1 MSESLEEIALEEA
14 DFLTHITKPI
24 RQFHLVD
31 NQESLEEFCKTL
43 ETFSEP
49 YALDAERA
57 SGFKYS
63 QRAYLLQISAA
74 TSDIYLIDPIAMQDL
89 TPLRNL
95 LNNKS
100 WILHAATQD
109 LPCLYELGLKPGE
122 IFDTELAARLM
133 SLPHVGLG
141 GLLED
146 ELEITLDKEHSAAD
160 WSKRPLPQDWL
171 IYAALDVEF
180 LHQLRK
186 ILIEKLTASNKLEL
200 ANQEFASL
208 CNWQSPGLRHDPWR
222 RTSGMHEVRGGIES
236 AIVRQIWNKRDEI
249 AKERDIAP
257 GRVLNDA
264 GIVEIAAK
272 KPKTVEELKSLSSVK
287 YRPAKNDATIWFE
300 QLQIALQLTP
310 DQWPVKQKGIETYP
324 APKSWLEKRPE
335 AYQRFQYVK
344 SALHQLSEEVQI
356 PVEHLCS
363 PDLVKRWCWDKP
375 SEDEIS
381 TSLWLSE
388 HGARAWQAEKLTP
401 ILLKSLDNPK
411 VDEFE
416 ELG

>member
-24 RQFHLVD
+24 RNFELID
-31 NQESLEEFCKTL
+31 NQESLINCCNNL
-43 ETFSEP
+43 EKDEQP
-49 YALDAERA
+49 YAIDAERA

-63 QRAYLLQISAA
+63 QRAYLLQISSA
-74 TSDIYLIDPIAMQDL
+74 TSDIYLIDPTSIKDL
-89 TPLRNL
+89 TPLRQL

-109 LPCLYELGLKPGE
+109 LPCLFELELKPGE
-122 IFDTELAARLM
+122 IFDTELAARLL

-146 ELEITLDKEHSAAD
+146 ELQITLDKEHSAAD

-171 IYAALDVEF
+171 VYAALDVEF

-186 ILIEKLTASNKLEL
+186 SLTQKLIENNKLNL
-200 ANQEFASL
+200 AQQEFKAL
-208 CNWQSPGLRHDPWR
+208 CSWQSPGLRNDPWR
-222 RTSGMHEVRGGIES
+222 RTSGMHEVRGGQDS
-236 AIVRQIWNKRDEI
+236 AIVRQIWLKRDEI
-249 AKERDIAP
+249 AQQRDIAA

-272 KPKTVEELKSLSSVK
+272 KPKTVQELKDLASIK
-287 YRPAKNDATIWFE
+287 YRPAKNDAEIWFE
-300 QLQIALQLTP
+300 QLQIALQMGP
-310 DQWPVKQKGIETYP
+310 DQWPVKQKGAESYP

-335 AYQRFQYVK
+335 AYHRLQFVK
-344 SALHQLSEEVQI
+344 AQLHKLSEELLI

-363 PDLVKRWCWDKP
+363 PDLVKKWCWDKP
-375 SEDEIS
+375 TDQLETINDWLIS
-381 TSLWLSE
+381 Q
-388 HGARAWQAEKLTP
+388 GARDWQAQNLAP
-401 ILLKSLDNPK
+401 VLLSSLDNPK
-411 VDEFE
+411 VD
-416 ELG
+416 

>member
-24 RQFHLVD
+24 RNFELID
-31 NQESLEEFCKTL
+31 NQESLINCCNNL
-43 ETFSEP
+43 EKDEQP
-49 YALDAERA
+49 YAIDAERA

-63 QRAYLLQISAA
+63 QRAYLLQISSA
-74 TSDIYLIDPIAMQDL
+74 TSDIYLIDPTSIKDL
-89 TPLRNL
+89 TPLRQL

-109 LPCLYELGLKPGE
+109 LPCLFELELKPGE
-122 IFDTELAARLM
+122 IFDTELAARLL

-146 ELEITLDKEHSAAD
+146 ELQITLDKEHSAAD

-171 IYAALDVEF
+171 VYAALDVEF

-186 ILIEKLTASNKLEL
+186 SLTQKLIDNNKLNL
-200 ANQEFASL
+200 AQQEFKAL
-208 CNWQSPGLRHDPWR
+208 CSWQSPGLRNDPWR
-222 RTSGMHEVRGGIES
+222 RTSGMHEVRGGQDS
-236 AIVRQIWNKRDEI
+236 AIVRQIWLKRDEI
-249 AKERDIAP
+249 AQQRDIAA

-272 KPKTVEELKSLSSVK
+272 KPKTVQELKDLASIK
-287 YRPAKNDATIWFE
+287 YRPAKNDAEIWFE
-300 QLQIALQLTP
+300 QLQIALQLGP
-310 DQWPVKQKGIETYP
+310 DQWPVKQKGAESYP

-335 AYQRFQYVK
+335 AYHRLQFVK
-344 SALHQLSEEVQI
+344 AQLHKLSEELLI

-363 PDLVKRWCWDKP
+363 PDLVKKWCWDKP
-375 SEDEIS
+375 TDQLGTINEWLIS
-381 TSLWLSE
+381 Q
-388 HGARAWQAEKLTP
+388 GARDWQAQNLAP
-401 ILLKSLDNPK
+401 VLLSSLDNPK
-411 VDEFE
+411 VD
-416 ELG
+416 

>member
-24 RQFHLVD
+24 RNFELID
-31 NQESLEEFCKTL
+31 NQKSLINCCKNL
-43 ETFSEP
+43 EKDEQP
-49 YALDAERA
+49 YAIDAERA

-63 QRAYLLQISAA
+63 QRAYLLQISSA
-74 TSDIYLIDPIAMQDL
+74 TSDIYLIDPTSIKDL
-89 TPLRNL
+89 TPLRQL

-109 LPCLYELGLKPGE
+109 LPCLFELELTPGE
-122 IFDTELAARLM
+122 IFDTELAARLL

-146 ELEITLDKEHSAAD
+146 ELQITLDKEHSAAD

-171 IYAALDVEF
+171 VYAALDVEF

-186 ILIEKLTASNKLEL
+186 SLTQKLIDNNKLNL
-200 ANQEFASL
+200 AQQEFKAL
-208 CNWQSPGLRHDPWR
+208 CSWQSPGLRNDPWR
-222 RTSGMHEVRGGIES
+222 RTSGMHEVRGGQDS
-236 AIVRQIWNKRDEI
+236 AIVRQIWLKRDEI
-249 AKERDIAP
+249 AQQRDIAA

-272 KPKTVEELKSLSSVK
+272 KPKTVQELKDLASIK
-287 YRPAKNDATIWFE
+287 YRPAKNDAEIWFE
-300 QLQIALQLTP
+300 QLQIALQLGP
-310 DQWPVKQKGIETYP
+310 DQWPVKQKGAESYP

-335 AYQRFQYVK
+335 AYHRLQFVK
-344 SALHQLSEEVQI
+344 AQLHKLSEELLI

-363 PDLVKRWCWDKP
+363 PDLIKKWCWDKP
-375 SEDEIS
+375 TDQLETINEWLIS
-381 TSLWLSE
+381 Q
-388 HGARAWQAEKLTP
+388 GARDWQAQNLAP
-401 ILLKSLDNPK
+401 VLLSSLDNPK
-411 VDEFE
+411 VD
-416 ELG
+416 

>member
-24 RQFHLVD
+24 RNFELID
-31 NQESLEEFCKTL
+31 NQESLINCCNNL
-43 ETFSEP
+43 EKDEQP
-49 YALDAERA
+49 YAIDAERA

-63 QRAYLLQISAA
+63 QRAYLLQISSA
-74 TSDIYLIDPIAMQDL
+74 TSDIYLIDPTSIKDL
-89 TPLRNL
+89 TPLRQL

-109 LPCLYELGLKPGE
+109 LPCLFELELKPGE
-122 IFDTELAARLM
+122 IFDTELAARLL

-146 ELEITLDKEHSAAD
+146 ELQITLDKEHSAAD

-171 IYAALDVEF
+171 VYAALDVEF

-186 ILIEKLTASNKLEL
+186 SLTQKLIENNKLNL
-200 ANQEFASL
+200 AQQEFIAL
-208 CNWQSPGLRHDPWR
+208 CSWQSPGLRNDPWR
-222 RTSGMHEVRGGIES
+222 RTSGMHEVRGGQDS
-236 AIVRQIWNKRDEI
+236 AIVRQIWLKRDEI
-249 AKERDIAP
+249 AQQRDIAA

-272 KPKTVEELKSLSSVK
+272 KPKTVQELKDLASIK
-287 YRPAKNDATIWFE
+287 YRPAKNDAEIWFE
-300 QLQIALQLTP
+300 QLQIALQMGP
-310 DQWPVKQKGIETYP
+310 DQWPVKQKGAESYP

-335 AYQRFQYVK
+335 AYHRLQFVK
-344 SALHQLSEEVQI
+344 AQLHKLSEELLI

-363 PDLVKRWCWDKP
+363 PDLVKKWCWDKP
-375 SEDEIS
+375 TDQLETINDWLIS
-381 TSLWLSE
+381 Q
-388 HGARAWQAEKLTP
+388 GARDWQAQNLAP
-401 ILLKSLDNPK
+401 VLLSSLDNPK
-411 VDEFE
+411 VD
-416 ELG
+416 

>member
-24 RQFHLVD
+24 RNFQVVND
-31 NQESLEEFCKTL
+31 QDSLINCCKNL
-43 ETFSEP
+43 EKDEQP
-49 YALDAERA
+49 YAIDAERA

-63 QRAYLLQISAA
+63 QRAYLLQISSA
-74 TSDIYLIDPIAMQDL
+74 TSDIYLIDPTSIKDL
-89 TPLRNL
+89 TPLRQL

-109 LPCLYELGLKPGE
+109 LPCLFELELKPGE
-122 IFDTELAARLM
+122 IFDTELAARLL

-146 ELEITLDKEHSAAD
+146 ELQITLDKEHSAAD

-171 IYAALDVEF
+171 VYAALDVEF

-186 ILIEKLTASNKLEL
+186 ILTQKLSDNNKFDL
-200 ANQEFASL
+200 AQQEFKAL
-208 CNWQSPGLRHDPWR
+208 CTWQSPGLRNDPWR
-222 RTSGMHEVRGGIES
+222 RTSGMHVVKGGQES
-236 AIVRQIWNKRDEI
+236 AIVRQIWVKRDEI
-249 AKERDIAP
+249 AQQRDIAA

-272 KPKTVEELKSLSSVK
+272 KPKTVQELKELASIK
-287 YRPAKNDATIWFE
+287 YRPAKNDADIWFE
-300 QLQIALQLTP
+300 QLQIAMQLSP
-310 DQWPVKQKGIETYP
+310 DQWPVKKKGAETYP

-335 AYQRFQYVK
+335 AYHRLQFVK
-344 SALHQLSEEVQI
+344 AQLQKISEELLI

-363 PDLVKRWCWDKP
+363 PDLVKKWCWDKP
-375 SEDEIS
+375 NDELESI
-381 TSLWLSE
+381 TEWLLSQ
-388 HGARAWQAEKLTP
+388 GARVWQAQNVAP
-401 ILLKSLDNPK
+401 VLLSSLDNPK
-411 VDEFE
+411 VD
-416 ELG
+416 

>member
-31 NQESLEEFCKTL
+31 NQESLADFCKTL
-43 ETFSEP
+43 ETFPEP

-74 TSDIYLIDPIAMQDL
+74 TSDIYLIDPIAMTDL

-100 WILHAATQD
+100 WILHAAIQD

-160 WSKRPLPQDWL
+160 WSK
-171 IYAALDVEF
+171 
-180 LHQLRK
+180 
-186 ILIEKLTASNKLEL
+186 
-200 ANQEFASL
+200 
-208 CNWQSPGLRHDPWR
+208 
-222 RTSGMHEVRGGIES
+222 
-236 AIVRQIWNKRDEI
+236 
-249 AKERDIAP
+249 
-257 GRVLNDA
+257 
-264 GIVEIAAK
+264 
-272 KPKTVEELKSLSSVK
+272 
-287 YRPAKNDATIWFE
+287 
-300 QLQIALQLTP
+300 
-310 DQWPVKQKGIETYP
+310 
-324 APKSWLEKRPE
+324 
-335 AYQRFQYVK
+335 
-344 SALHQLSEEVQI
+344 
-356 PVEHLCS
+356 
-363 PDLVKRWCWDKP
+363 
-375 SEDEIS
+375 
-381 TSLWLSE
+381 
-388 HGARAWQAEKLTP
+388 
-401 ILLKSLDNPK
+401 
-411 VDEFE
+411 
-416 ELG
+416 

>member
-24 RQFHLVD
+24 RNFELID
-31 NQESLEEFCKTL
+31 NQESLINCCNNL
-43 ETFSEP
+43 EKDEQP
-49 YALDAERA
+49 YAIDAERA

-63 QRAYLLQISAA
+63 QRAYLLQISSA
-74 TSDIYLIDPIAMQDL
+74 TSDIYLIDPTSIKDL
-89 TPLRNL
+89 TPLRQL

-109 LPCLYELGLKPGE
+109 LPCLFELELTPGE
-122 IFDTELAARLM
+122 IFDTELAARLL

-146 ELEITLDKEHSAAD
+146 ELQITLDKEHSAAD

-171 IYAALDVEF
+171 VYAALDVEF

-186 ILIEKLTASNKLEL
+186 SLTQKLIENNKLNL
-200 ANQEFASL
+200 AQQEFKAL
-208 CNWQSPGLRHDPWR
+208 CSWQSPGLRNDPWR
-222 RTSGMHEVRGGIES
+222 RTSGMHEVRGGQDS
-236 AIVRQIWNKRDEI
+236 AIVRQIWLKRDEI
-249 AKERDIAP
+249 AQQRDIAA

-272 KPKTVEELKSLSSVK
+272 KPKTVQELKDLASIK
-287 YRPAKNDATIWFE
+287 YRPAKNDAEIWFE
-300 QLQIALQLTP
+300 QLQIALQLGP
-310 DQWPVKQKGIETYP
+310 DQWPVKQKGAESYP

-335 AYQRFQYVK
+335 AYHRLQFVK
-344 SALHQLSEEVQI
+344 AQLHKLSEELLI

-363 PDLVKRWCWDKP
+363 PDLVKKWCWDKP
-375 SEDEIS
+375 TDQLETINEWLIS
-381 TSLWLSE
+381 Q
-388 HGARAWQAEKLTP
+388 GARDWQAQNLAP
-401 ILLKSLDNPK
+401 VLLSSLDNPK
-411 VDEFE
+411 VD
-416 ELG
+416 

>member
-24 RQFHLVD
+24 RNFELID
-31 NQESLEEFCKTL
+31 NQESLINCCNNL
-43 ETFSEP
+43 EKDEQP
-49 YALDAERA
+49 YAIDAERA

-63 QRAYLLQISAA
+63 QRAYLLQISSA
-74 TSDIYLIDPIAMQDL
+74 TSDIYLIDPTSIKDL
-89 TPLRNL
+89 TPLRQL

-109 LPCLYELGLKPGE
+109 LPCLFELELKPGE
-122 IFDTELAARLM
+122 IFDTELAARLL

-146 ELEITLDKEHSAAD
+146 ELQITLDKEHSAAD

-171 IYAALDVEF
+171 VYAALDVEF

-186 ILIEKLTASNKLEL
+186 SLKQKLIDNNKLNL
-200 ANQEFASL
+200 AQQEFKAL
-208 CNWQSPGLRHDPWR
+208 CSWQSPGLRNDPWR
-222 RTSGMHEVRGGIES
+222 RTSGMHEVRGGQDS
-236 AIVRQIWNKRDEI
+236 AIVRQIWLKRDEI
-249 AKERDIAP
+249 AQQRDIAA

-272 KPKTVEELKSLSSVK
+272 KPKTVQELKDLASIK
-287 YRPAKNDATIWFE
+287 YRPAKNDAEIWFE
-300 QLQIALQLTP
+300 QLQIALQLGP
-310 DQWPVKQKGIETYP
+310 DQWPVKQKGAESYP

-335 AYQRFQYVK
+335 AYHRLQFVK
-344 SALHQLSEEVQI
+344 AQLHKLSEELLI

-363 PDLVKRWCWDKP
+363 PDLVKKWCWDKP
-375 SEDEIS
+375 TDQLETINEWLIS
-381 TSLWLSE
+381 Q
-388 HGARAWQAEKLTP
+388 GARDWQAQNLAP
-401 ILLKSLDNPK
+401 VLLSSLDNPK
-411 VDEFE
+411 VD
-416 ELG
+416 

>member
-24 RQFHLVD
+24 RNFELID
-31 NQESLEEFCKTL
+31 NQELLINCCSNLEKDEQ
-43 ETFSEP
+43 P
-49 YALDAERA
+49 YSIDAERA

-63 QRAYLLQISAA
+63 QRAYLLQISSA
-74 TSDIYLIDPIAMQDL
+74 TSDIYLIDPTSIKDL
-89 TPLRNL
+89 TPLRQL

-109 LPCLYELGLKPGE
+109 LPCLFELELKPGE
-122 IFDTELAARLM
+122 IFDTELAARLL

-146 ELEITLDKEHSAAD
+146 ELQITLDKEHSAAD

-171 IYAALDVEF
+171 VYAALDVEF

-186 ILIEKLTASNKLEL
+186 SLKQKLIDNNKLNL
-200 ANQEFASL
+200 AQQEFKAL
-208 CNWQSPGLRHDPWR
+208 CSWQSPGLRNDPWR
-222 RTSGMHEVRGGIES
+222 RTSGMHEVRGGQDS
-236 AIVRQIWNKRDEI
+236 AIVRQIWLKRDEI
-249 AKERDIAP
+249 AQQRDIAA

-272 KPKTVEELKSLSSVK
+272 KPKTVQELKDLASIK
-287 YRPAKNDATIWFE
+287 YRPAKNDAEIWFE
-300 QLQIALQLTP
+300 QLQIALQLGP
-310 DQWPVKQKGIETYP
+310 DQWPVKQKGAESYP

-335 AYQRFQYVK
+335 AYHRLQFVK
-344 SALHQLSEEVQI
+344 AQLHKLSEELLI

-363 PDLVKRWCWDKP
+363 PDLVKKWCWDKP
-375 SEDEIS
+375 TDQLETINDWLIS
-381 TSLWLSE
+381 Q
-388 HGARAWQAEKLTP
+388 GARDWQAQNLAP
-401 ILLKSLDNPK
+401 VLLSSLDNPK
-411 VDEFE
+411 VD
-416 ELG
+416 

>member
-31 NQESLEEFCKTL
+31 SQESLINFCQTL
-43 ETFSEP
+43 NNFSQP
-49 YALDAERA
+49 YAIDAERA

-74 TSDIYLIDPIAMQDL
+74 NSDIYLIDPIALLDL
-89 TPLRNL
+89 SPLQNL

-122 IFDTELAARLM
+122 LFDTELAARLL

-146 ELEITLDKEHSAAD
+146 ELQITLDKEHSAAD

-180 LHQLRK
+180 LHQLRNV
-186 ILIEKLTASNKLEL
+186 LIEKLTASNKLDL
-200 ANQEFASL
+200 ANQEFEAL
-208 CNWQSPGLRHDPWR
+208 CNWQAPGLRIDPWR

-236 AIVRQIWNKRDEI
+236 AIVRQIWTKRDEI

-272 KPKTVEELKSLSSVK
+272 KPKTVEELKTLSTIK
-287 YRPAKNDATIWFE
+287 HKPAKNDAAIWFA
-300 QLQIALQLTP
+300 QLQLALSLTP
-310 DQWPVKQKGIETYP
+310 DQWPVKQKGMESYP

-335 AYQRFQYVK
+335 AYQRLNFVK
-344 SALHQLSEEVQI
+344 SALHRLSEETQI
-356 PVEHLCS
+356 PVEHLCA

-375 SEDEIS
+375 SIDEQS
-381 TSLWLSE
+381 TQNWLTT

-416 ELG
+416 ELD

>member
-24 RQFHLVD
+24 RNFELID
-31 NQESLEEFCKTL
+31 NQESLINCCNNL
-43 ETFSEP
+43 EKDEQP
-49 YALDAERA
+49 YAIDAERA

-63 QRAYLLQISAA
+63 QRAYLLQISSA
-74 TSDIYLIDPIAMQDL
+74 TSDIYLIDPTSIKDL
-89 TPLRNL
+89 TPLRQL

-109 LPCLYELGLKPGE
+109 LPCLFELELKPGE
-122 IFDTELAARLM
+122 IFDTELAARLL

-146 ELEITLDKEHSAAD
+146 ELQITLDKEHSAAD

-171 IYAALDVEF
+171 VYAALDVEF

-186 ILIEKLTASNKLEL
+186 SLKQKLIDNNKLNL
-200 ANQEFASL
+200 AQQEFIAL
-208 CNWQSPGLRHDPWR
+208 CSWQSPGLRNDPWR
-222 RTSGMHEVRGGIES
+222 RTSGMHEVRGGQDS
-236 AIVRQIWNKRDEI
+236 AIVRQIWLKRDEI
-249 AKERDIAP
+249 AQQRDIAA

-272 KPKTVEELKSLSSVK
+272 KPKTVQELKDLASIK
-287 YRPAKNDATIWFE
+287 YRPAKNDAEIWFE
-300 QLQIALQLTP
+300 QLQIALQLGP
-310 DQWPVKQKGIETYP
+310 DQWPVKQKGAESYP

-335 AYQRFQYVK
+335 AYHRLQFVK
-344 SALHQLSEEVQI
+344 AQLHKLSEELLI

-363 PDLVKRWCWDKP
+363 PDLVKKWCWDKP
-375 SEDEIS
+375 TDQLETINDWLIS
-381 TSLWLSE
+381 Q
-388 HGARAWQAEKLTP
+388 GARDWQAQNLAP
-401 ILLKSLDNPK
+401 VLLSSLDNPK
-411 VDEFE
+411 VD
-416 ELG
+416 

>member
-24 RQFHLVD
+24 RNFELID
-31 NQESLEEFCKTL
+31 NQESLINCCNNL
-43 ETFSEP
+43 EKDEQP
-49 YALDAERA
+49 YAIDAERA

-63 QRAYLLQISAA
+63 QRAYLLQISSA
-74 TSDIYLIDPIAMQDL
+74 TSEIYLIDPTSIKDL
-89 TPLRNL
+89 TPLRQL

-109 LPCLYELGLKPGE
+109 LPCLFELELKPGE
-122 IFDTELAARLM
+122 IFDTELAARLL

-146 ELEITLDKEHSAAD
+146 ELQITLDKEHSAAD

-171 IYAALDVEF
+171 VYAALDVEF

-186 ILIEKLTASNKLEL
+186 SLKQKLIDNNKLNL
-200 ANQEFASL
+200 AQQEFKAL
-208 CNWQSPGLRHDPWR
+208 CSWQSPGLRNDPWR
-222 RTSGMHEVRGGIES
+222 RTSGMHEVRGGQDS
-236 AIVRQIWNKRDEI
+236 AIVRQIWLKRDEI
-249 AKERDIAP
+249 AQQRDIAA

-272 KPKTVEELKSLSSVK
+272 KPKTVQELKDLASIK
-287 YRPAKNDATIWFE
+287 YRPAKNDAEIWFE
-300 QLQIALQLTP
+300 QLQIALQLGP
-310 DQWPVKQKGIETYP
+310 DQWPVKQKGAESYP

-335 AYQRFQYVK
+335 AYHRLQFVK
-344 SALHQLSEEVQI
+344 AQLHKLSEELLI

-363 PDLVKRWCWDKP
+363 PDLVKKWCWDKP
-375 SEDEIS
+375 TDQLETINDWLIS
-381 TSLWLSE
+381 Q
-388 HGARAWQAEKLTP
+388 GARDWQAQNLAP
-401 ILLKSLDNPK
+401 VLLSSLDNPK
-411 VDEFE
+411 VD
-416 ELG
+416 

>member
-1 MSESLEEIALEEA
+1 M
-14 DFLTHITKPI
+14 K
-24 RQFHLVD
+24 
-31 NQESLEEFCKTL
+31 
-43 ETFSEP
+43 
-49 YALDAERA
+49 
-57 SGFKYS
+57 
-63 QRAYLLQISAA
+63 
-74 TSDIYLIDPIAMQDL
+74 DL
-89 TPLRNL
+89 SPLREL

-186 ILIEKLTASNKLEL
+186 ILIEKLTASNKLDL

-257 GRVLNDA
+257 GRVLNDV

-272 KPKTVEELKSLSSVK
+272 KPKTVEELKSLSSIK
-287 YRPAKNDATIWFE
+287 YRPAKNDASIWFE
-300 QLQIALQLTP
+300 QLKIALQLTP

-335 AYQRFQYVK
+335 AYQRLQYVK

-375 SEDEIS
+375 SDDEIS
-381 TSLWLSE
+381 TALWLTE

>member
-24 RQFHLVD
+24 RNFELID
-31 NQESLEEFCKTL
+31 NQESLINCCNNL
-43 ETFSEP
+43 EKDEQP
-49 YALDAERA
+49 YAIDAERA

-63 QRAYLLQISAA
+63 QRAYLLQISSA
-74 TSDIYLIDPIAMQDL
+74 TSDIYLIDPTSIKDL
-89 TPLRNL
+89 TPLRQL

-109 LPCLYELGLKPGE
+109 LPCLFELELTPGE
-122 IFDTELAARLM
+122 IFDTELAARLL

-146 ELEITLDKEHSAAD
+146 ELQITLDKEHSAAD

-171 IYAALDVEF
+171 VYAALDVEF

-186 ILIEKLTASNKLEL
+186 SLTQKLIDNNKLNL
-200 ANQEFASL
+200 AQQEFKAL
-208 CNWQSPGLRHDPWR
+208 CSWQSPGLRNDPWR
-222 RTSGMHEVRGGIES
+222 RTSGMHEVRGGQDS
-236 AIVRQIWNKRDEI
+236 AIVRQIWLKRDEI
-249 AKERDIAP
+249 AQQRDIAA

-272 KPKTVEELKSLSSVK
+272 KPKTVQELKDLASIK
-287 YRPAKNDATIWFE
+287 YRPAKNDAEIWFE
-300 QLQIALQLTP
+300 QLQIALQLGP
-310 DQWPVKQKGIETYP
+310 DQWPVKQKGAESYP

-335 AYQRFQYVK
+335 AYHRLQFVK
-344 SALHQLSEEVQI
+344 AQLHKLSEELLI

-363 PDLVKRWCWDKP
+363 PDLVKKWCWDKP
-375 SEDEIS
+375 TDQLETINEWLIS
-381 TSLWLSE
+381 Q
-388 HGARAWQAEKLTP
+388 GARDWQAQNLAP
-401 ILLKSLDNPK
+401 VLLSSLDNPK
-411 VDEFE
+411 VD
-416 ELG
+416 

>member
-24 RQFHLVD
+24 RNFTLID
-31 NQESLEEFCKTL
+31 NQESLINCCNNL
-43 ETFSEP
+43 EKDEQP
-49 YALDAERA
+49 YAIDAERA

-63 QRAYLLQISAA
+63 QRAYLLQISSA
-74 TSDIYLIDPIAMQDL
+74 TSDIYLIDPTSIKDL
-89 TPLRNL
+89 TPLRQL

-109 LPCLYELGLKPGE
+109 LPCLFELELKPGE
-122 IFDTELAARLM
+122 IFDTELAARLL

-146 ELEITLDKEHSAAD
+146 ELQITLDKEHSAAD

-171 IYAALDVEF
+171 VYAALDVEF

-186 ILIEKLTASNKLEL
+186 SLTQKLIENNKLVL
-200 ANQEFASL
+200 AQQEFEAL
-208 CNWQSPGLRHDPWR
+208 CSWQSPGLRNDPWR
-222 RTSGMHEVRGGIES
+222 RTSGMHEVRGGQDS
-236 AIVRQIWNKRDEI
+236 AIVRQIWLKRDEI
-249 AKERDIAP
+249 AQQRDIAA

-272 KPKTVEELKSLSSVK
+272 KPKTVQELKELASIK
-287 YRPAKNDATIWFE
+287 YRPAKNDAEIWFE
-300 QLQIALQLTP
+300 QLQIALQLSP
-310 DQWPVKQKGIETYP
+310 DQWPVKQKGAESYP

-335 AYQRFQYVK
+335 AYHRLQFVK
-344 SALHQLSEEVQI
+344 AQLHKLSEELLI

-363 PDLVKRWCWDKP
+363 PDLVKKWCWDKP
-375 SEDEIS
+375 TDQLQTIHEWLIS
-381 TSLWLSE
+381 
-388 HGARAWQAEKLTP
+388 HGARDWQARNLAP
-401 ILLKSLDNPK
+401 VLLSSLDNPK
-411 VDEFE
+411 VD
-416 ELG
+416 

>member
-24 RQFHLVD
+24 RNFELID
-31 NQESLEEFCKTL
+31 NQESLINCCNNL
-43 ETFSEP
+43 EKDEQP
-49 YALDAERA
+49 YAIDAERA

-63 QRAYLLQISAA
+63 QRAYLLQISSA
-74 TSDIYLIDPIAMQDL
+74 TSDIYLIDPTSIKDL
-89 TPLRNL
+89 TPLRQL

-109 LPCLYELGLKPGE
+109 LPCLFELELTPGE
-122 IFDTELAARLM
+122 IFDTELAARLL

-146 ELEITLDKEHSAAD
+146 ELQITLDKEHSAAD

-171 IYAALDVEF
+171 VYAALDVEF

-186 ILIEKLTASNKLEL
+186 SLTQKLIDNNKLNL
-200 ANQEFASL
+200 AQQEFKAL
-208 CNWQSPGLRHDPWR
+208 CSWQSPGLRNDPWR
-222 RTSGMHEVRGGIES
+222 RTSGMHEVRGGQDS
-236 AIVRQIWNKRDEI
+236 AIVRQIWLKRDEI
-249 AKERDIAP
+249 AQQRDIAA

-272 KPKTVEELKSLSSVK
+272 KPKTVQELKDLASIK
-287 YRPAKNDATIWFE
+287 YRPAKNDAEIWFE
-300 QLQIALQLTP
+300 QLQIALQMGP
-310 DQWPVKQKGIETYP
+310 DQWPVKQKGAESYP

-335 AYQRFQYVK
+335 AYHRLQFVK
-344 SALHQLSEEVQI
+344 AQLHKLSEELLI

-363 PDLVKRWCWDKP
+363 PDLVKKWCWDKP
-375 SEDEIS
+375 TDQLETINDWLIS
-381 TSLWLSE
+381 Q
-388 HGARAWQAEKLTP
+388 GARDWQAQNLAP
-401 ILLKSLDNPK
+401 VLLSSLDNPK
-411 VDEFE
+411 VD
-416 ELG
+416 

>member
-24 RQFHLVD
+24 RNFELID
-31 NQESLEEFCKTL
+31 NQESLINCCNNL
-43 ETFSEP
+43 EKDEQP
-49 YALDAERA
+49 YAIDAERA

-63 QRAYLLQISAA
+63 QRAYLLQISSA
-74 TSDIYLIDPIAMQDL
+74 TSEIYLIDPTSIKDL
-89 TPLRNL
+89 TPLRQL

-109 LPCLYELGLKPGE
+109 LPCLFELELKPGE
-122 IFDTELAARLM
+122 IFDTELAARLL

-146 ELEITLDKEHSAAD
+146 ELQITLDKEHSAAD

-171 IYAALDVEF
+171 VYAALDVEF

-186 ILIEKLTASNKLEL
+186 SLTQKLIDNNKFDL
-200 ANQEFASL
+200 AQQEFKAL
-208 CNWQSPGLRHDPWR
+208 CSWQSPGLRNDPWR
-222 RTSGMHEVRGGIES
+222 RTSGMHEVRGGQDS
-236 AIVRQIWNKRDEI
+236 AIVRQIWLKRDEI
-249 AKERDIAP
+249 AQQRDIAA

-272 KPKTVEELKSLSSVK
+272 KPKTVQELKDLASIK
-287 YRPAKNDATIWFE
+287 YRPAKNDAEIWFE
-300 QLQIALQLTP
+300 QLQIALQMGP
-310 DQWPVKQKGIETYP
+310 DQWPVKQKGAESYP

-335 AYQRFQYVK
+335 AYHRLQFVK
-344 SALHQLSEEVQI
+344 AQLHKLSEELLI

-363 PDLVKRWCWDKP
+363 PDLVKKWCWDKP
-375 SEDEIS
+375 TDQLETINDWLIS
-381 TSLWLSE
+381 Q
-388 HGARAWQAEKLTP
+388 GARDWQAQNLAP
-401 ILLKSLDNPK
+401 VLLSSLDNPK
-411 VDEFE
+411 VD
-416 ELG
+416 

>member
-24 RQFHLVD
+24 RNFELID
-31 NQESLEEFCKTL
+31 NQESLINCCNNL
-43 ETFSEP
+43 EKDEQP
-49 YALDAERA
+49 YAIDAERA

-63 QRAYLLQISAA
+63 QRAYLLQISSA
-74 TSDIYLIDPIAMQDL
+74 TSEIYLIDPTSIKDL
-89 TPLRNL
+89 TPLRQL

-109 LPCLYELGLKPGE
+109 LPCLFELELKPGE
-122 IFDTELAARLM
+122 IFDTELAARLL

-146 ELEITLDKEHSAAD
+146 ELQITLDKEHSAAD

-171 IYAALDVEF
+171 VYAALDVEF

-186 ILIEKLTASNKLEL
+186 SLKQKLIDNNKLNL
-200 ANQEFASL
+200 AQQEFKAL
-208 CNWQSPGLRHDPWR
+208 CSWQSPGLRNDPWR
-222 RTSGMHEVRGGIES
+222 RTSGMHEVRGGQDS
-236 AIVRQIWNKRDEI
+236 AIVRQIWLKRDEI
-249 AKERDIAP
+249 AQQRDIAA

-272 KPKTVEELKSLSSVK
+272 KPKTVQELKDLASIK
-287 YRPAKNDATIWFE
+287 YRPAKNDAEIWFE
-300 QLQIALQLTP
+300 QLQIALQMGP
-310 DQWPVKQKGIETYP
+310 DQWPVKKKGAETYP

-335 AYQRFQYVK
+335 AYHRLQFVK
-344 SALHQLSEEVQI
+344 AQLHKLSEELLI

-363 PDLVKRWCWDKP
+363 PDLVKKWCWDKP
-375 SEDEIS
+375 TDQLETINDWLIS
-381 TSLWLSE
+381 Q
-388 HGARAWQAEKLTP
+388 GARDWQAQNLAP
-401 ILLKSLDNPK
+401 VLLSSLDNPK
-411 VDEFE
+411 VD
-416 ELG
+416 

>member
-1 MSESLEEIALEEA
+1 
-14 DFLTHITKPI
+14 
-24 RQFHLVD
+24 
-31 NQESLEEFCKTL
+31 
-43 ETFSEP
+43 
-49 YALDAERA
+49 
-57 SGFKYS
+57 
-63 QRAYLLQISAA
+63 
-74 TSDIYLIDPIAMQDL
+74 
-89 TPLRNL
+89 
-95 LNNKS
+95 
-100 WILHAATQD
+100 
-109 LPCLYELGLKPGE
+109 
-122 IFDTELAARLM
+122 
-133 SLPHVGLG
+133 
-141 GLLED
+141 
-146 ELEITLDKEHSAAD
+146 
-160 WSKRPLPQDWL
+160 
-171 IYAALDVEF
+171 
-180 LHQLRK
+180 
-186 ILIEKLTASNKLEL
+186 LIEKLTASNKLEL

-208 CNWQSPGLRHDPWR
+208 CNWQSPGLRNDPWR

-272 KPKTVEELKSLSSVK
+272 KPKTVEELKSLSSIK
-287 YRPAKNDATIWFE
+287 YRPAKNDAAIWFE

-335 AYQRFQYVK
+335 AYQRLQYVK

-375 SEDEIS
+375 SEDESS
-381 TSLWLSE
+381 TALWLTE

>member
-24 RQFHLVD
+24 RNFELID
-31 NQESLEEFCKTL
+31 NQESLINCCNNL
-43 ETFSEP
+43 EKDEQP
-49 YALDAERA
+49 YAIDAERA

-63 QRAYLLQISAA
+63 QRAYLLQISSA
-74 TSDIYLIDPIAMQDL
+74 TSDIYLIDPTSIKDL
-89 TPLRNL
+89 TPLRQL

-109 LPCLYELGLKPGE
+109 LPCLFELELKPGE
-122 IFDTELAARLM
+122 IFDTELAARLL

-146 ELEITLDKEHSAAD
+146 ELQITLDKEHSAAD

-171 IYAALDVEF
+171 VYAALDVEF

-186 ILIEKLTASNKLEL
+186 SLKQKLIDNNKLNL
-200 ANQEFASL
+200 AQQEFKAL
-208 CNWQSPGLRHDPWR
+208 CSWQSPGLRNDPWR
-222 RTSGMHEVRGGIES
+222 RTSGMHEVRGGQDS
-236 AIVRQIWNKRDEI
+236 AIVRQIWLKRDEI
-249 AKERDIAP
+249 AQQRDIAA

-272 KPKTVEELKSLSSVK
+272 KPKTVQELKDLASIK
-287 YRPAKNDATIWFE
+287 YRPAKNDAEIWFE
-300 QLQIALQLTP
+300 QLQIALQLGP
-310 DQWPVKQKGIETYP
+310 DQWPVKQKGAESYP

-335 AYQRFQYVK
+335 AYHRLQFVK
-344 SALHQLSEEVQI
+344 AQLHKLSEELLI

-363 PDLVKRWCWDKP
+363 PDLVKKWCWDKP
-375 SEDEIS
+375 TDQLETINDWLIS
-381 TSLWLSE
+381 Q
-388 HGARAWQAEKLTP
+388 GARDWQARNLAP
-401 ILLKSLDNPK
+401 VLLSSLDNPK
-411 VDEFE
+411 VD
-416 ELG
+416 

>member
-24 RQFHLVD
+24 RNFELID
-31 NQESLEEFCKTL
+31 NQESLINCCKNL
-43 ETFSEP
+43 EKDEQP
-49 YALDAERA
+49 YAIDAERA

-63 QRAYLLQISAA
+63 QRAYLLQISSA
-74 TSDIYLIDPIAMQDL
+74 TSDIYLIDPTSIKDL
-89 TPLRNL
+89 TPLRQL

-109 LPCLYELGLKPGE
+109 LPCLFELELTPGE
-122 IFDTELAARLM
+122 IFDTELAARLL

-146 ELEITLDKEHSAAD
+146 ELQITLDKEHSAAD

-171 IYAALDVEF
+171 VYAALDVEF

-186 ILIEKLTASNKLEL
+186 SLTQKLIDNNKLNL
-200 ANQEFASL
+200 AQQEFKAL
-208 CNWQSPGLRHDPWR
+208 CSWQSPGLRNDPWR
-222 RTSGMHEVRGGIES
+222 RTSGMHEVRGGQDS
-236 AIVRQIWNKRDEI
+236 AIVRQIWLKRDEI
-249 AKERDIAP
+249 AQQRDIAA

-272 KPKTVEELKSLSSVK
+272 KPKTVQELKDLASIK
-287 YRPAKNDATIWFE
+287 YRPAKNDAEIWFE
-300 QLQIALQLTP
+300 QLQIALQLGP
-310 DQWPVKQKGIETYP
+310 DQWPVKQKGAESYP

-335 AYQRFQYVK
+335 AYHRLQFVK
-344 SALHQLSEEVQI
+344 AQLHKLSEELLI

-363 PDLVKRWCWDKP
+363 PDLVKKWCWDKP
-375 SEDEIS
+375 TDQLETINEWLIS
-381 TSLWLSE
+381 Q
-388 HGARAWQAEKLTP
+388 GARDWQAQNLAP
-401 ILLKSLDNPK
+401 VLLSSLDNPK
-411 VDEFE
+411 VD
-416 ELG
+416 

>member
-24 RQFHLVD
+24 RNFELID
-31 NQESLEEFCKTL
+31 NQESLINCCNNL
-43 ETFSEP
+43 EKDEQP
-49 YALDAERA
+49 YAIDAERA

-63 QRAYLLQISAA
+63 QRAYLLQISSA
-74 TSDIYLIDPIAMQDL
+74 TSEIYLIDPTSIKDL
-89 TPLRNL
+89 TPLRQL

-109 LPCLYELGLKPGE
+109 LPCLFELELTPGE
-122 IFDTELAARLM
+122 IFDTELAARLL

-146 ELEITLDKEHSAAD
+146 ELQITLDKEHSAAD

-171 IYAALDVEF
+171 VYAALDVEF

-186 ILIEKLTASNKLEL
+186 SLKQKLIDNNKLNL
-200 ANQEFASL
+200 AQQEFKAL
-208 CNWQSPGLRHDPWR
+208 CSWQSPGLRNDPWR
-222 RTSGMHEVRGGIES
+222 RTSGMHEVRGGQDS
-236 AIVRQIWNKRDEI
+236 AIVRQIWLKRDEI
-249 AKERDIAP
+249 AQQRDIAA

-272 KPKTVEELKSLSSVK
+272 KPKTVQELKDLASIK
-287 YRPAKNDATIWFE
+287 YRPAKNDAEIWFE
-300 QLQIALQLTP
+300 QLQIALQMGP
-310 DQWPVKQKGIETYP
+310 DQWPVKQKGAESYP

-335 AYQRFQYVK
+335 AYHRLQFVK
-344 SALHQLSEEVQI
+344 AQLHKLSEELLI

-363 PDLVKRWCWDKP
+363 PDLVKKWCWDKP
-375 SEDEIS
+375 TDQLETINDWLIS
-381 TSLWLSE
+381 Q
-388 HGARAWQAEKLTP
+388 GARDWQAQNLAP
-401 ILLKSLDNPK
+401 VLLSSLDNPK
-411 VDEFE
+411 VD
-416 ELG
+416 